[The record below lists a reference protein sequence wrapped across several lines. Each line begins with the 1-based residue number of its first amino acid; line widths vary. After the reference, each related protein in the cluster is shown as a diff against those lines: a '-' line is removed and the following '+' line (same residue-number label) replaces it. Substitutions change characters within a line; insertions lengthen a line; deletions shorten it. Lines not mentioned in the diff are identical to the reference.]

1 MMKML
6 KWFCI
11 EKSKHTTKN
20 YTVWKDTNP
29 KDDIKREYEMYSYN
43 TLVIKGTLD
52 ALNITGLYSM
62 TTRRHIRWFVAEHV
76 KARAYIPF
84 ELVKMVVANKNYR
97 LDLMHACVWDITT
110 GEIIAEGH

>member
-1 MMKML
+1 MKKRGRMINML
-6 KWFCI
+6 RWFNI
-11 EKSKHTTKN
+11 EKTRHTTKN

-29 KDDIKREYEMYSYN
+29 DNKEEYEMYSYQ
-43 TLVIKGTLD
+43 TLIIKGTLD
-52 ALNITGLYSM
+52 SLEITGLYSM

-97 LDLMHACVWDITT
+97 LDLIHACV
-110 GEIIAEGH
+110 